1 MIDRPPWPLLILTTV
16 ALGLFV
22 HAAAPDETADCLA
35 CHADKGRV
43 IEFPEGGGIEAYVD
57 EGKFRAS
64 VHNFLACTDC
74 HPRSLVGQGHPQQR
88 FRSEEVFKLRYS
100 RICRNCHLDQE
111 IGSLEVHASLLKQ
124 EAEGHAPV
132 CTDCHPAHAIMPVA
146 GGQVLAGETSYCLQ
160 CHEELAQAMGPA
172 APAAA
177 ATAPPPAAHGNLN
190 CSGCHAGYSRSLH
203 PGKGPAAAGVSAAA
217 PEDLCRRCH
226 FDKYTKT
233 LEGIHYKLHSQGH
246 PQTPGCIDC
255 HGAHQITSLSHDRAG
270 SAAKCGE
277 CHPQL
282 YSRYATSVHGGA
294 LVNSNNQDVPI
305 CIDCHRAHD
314 IGDPLTDDYRDD
326 IPLMCGNCHASKAI
340 AGKYGLSTD
349 VVKTYLSDF
358 HGSAVSL
365 YHEQGSSTYRPRS
378 HIAVCTDCHGTHDI
392 KSMSAL
398 GPGEIKRMLLGKCR
412 QCHEGASADFPD
424 AWLSHYAPSMSTA
437 PVLFILDRAY
447 EVVLPLILLGIL
459 LQVLLHARRYAAG
472 HAGAAKS
479 GEGSGVEG
487 GPVRIR
493 RFSAGRIAEHLLL
506 IVLFV
511 ALASTGLAQTFHHL
525 EASQWLFSLLGGV
538 DIARRVHHYAG
549 MAFAVLLLAHVV
561 TATWGVTMRGWP
573 PSMLV
578 SRQDV
583 LDAMHDV
590 RYGLGLADRPADR
603 DRYDYKEKFTYWLVL
618 TGGLIMVLT
627 GLILWFP
634 VTAVR
639 YLPGEA
645 IPIAALMH
653 SKQALV
659 VLLLAAAWHI
669 YDSIFSPDVF
679 PLNTSIFTGYTT
691 QVRTPRGKAE
701 EQRAAGRADPPHERS
716 SNTEP

>member
-1 MIDRPPWPLLILTTV
+1 MTDRPPWLLLFLTTLV
-16 ALGLFV
+16 LGLAG
-22 HAAAPDETADCLA
+22 HAAVPDENADCLA

-43 IEFPEGGGIEAYVD
+43 IEFPEGGAIEAYVD

-74 HPRSLVGQGHPQQR
+74 HPRSLVGQGHAQQR
-88 FRSEEVFKLRYS
+88 FRSEQVFRLRYS
-100 RICRNCHLDQE
+100 RICRNCHLDQQ
-111 IGSLEVHASLLKQ
+111 IGGLEVHASLLEQ
-124 EAEGHAPV
+124 EAEGRAPV

-146 GGQVLAGETSYCLQ
+146 GGRVLAEETSYCLR
-160 CHEELAQAMGPA
+160 CHEELARATG
-172 APAAA
+172 PAAA
-177 ATAPPPAAHGNLN
+177 AAAAGTPSPAAHRNLN
-190 CSGCHAGYSRSLH
+190 CSGCHAGYSRLSH
-203 PGKGPAAAGVSAAA
+203 PWKGPAAEGVSTAE

-233 LEGIHYKLHSQGH
+233 LEGIHYELHGQGH
-246 PQTPGCIDC
+246 AQTPDCIDC
-255 HGAHQITSLSHDRAG
+255 HGAHQITSLSHDRAR

-277 CHPQL
+277 CHPKL
-282 YSRYATSVHGGA
+282 YSIYATSVHGDA

-314 IGDPLTDDYRDD
+314 IGNPLTDDYRDD
-326 IPLMCGNCHASKAI
+326 IPFMCGNCHASKAI
-340 AGKYGLSTD
+340 AGKYGLTTD

-365 YHEQGSSTYRPRS
+365 YHEQGGGAHRPRKA
-378 HIAVCTDCHGTHDI
+378 IAVCTDCHGTHDI
-392 KSMSAL
+392 RSMSAM
-398 GPGEIKRMLLGKCR
+398 GPGETKRMLLGKCR

-424 AWLSHYAPSMSTA
+424 AWLSHYTPSLSTA
-437 PVLFILDRAY
+437 PMLFILDRAY
-447 EVVLPLILLGIL
+447 AVVLPLILLGIL

-472 HAGAAKS
+472 HAGATRI
-479 GEGSGVEG
+479 GE
-487 GPVRIR
+487 PVRIR
-493 RFSAGRIAEHLLL
+493 RFSPGRIVEHLLL
-506 IVLFV
+506 ILLFLG
-511 ALASTGLAQTFHHL
+511 LAATGLAQTFHHV
-525 EASQWLFSLLGGV
+525 EASQWLFTVLGGV
-538 DIARRVHHYAG
+538 DMARRIHHYAG
-549 MAFAVLLLAHVV
+549 LAFAAMLLLHVTIAV
-561 TATWGVTMRGWP
+561 WGVTTRGWP

-590 RYGLGLADRPADR
+590 RYGLGLADKPADR

-627 GLILWFP
+627 GFILWFP

-645 IPIAALMH
+645 IPVAALMH

-659 VLLLAAAWHI
+659 VLLLASAWHI

-679 PLNTSIFTGYTT
+679 PLDTSIFTGYTT
-691 QVRTPRGKAE
+691 RVRTPRRKTE
-701 EQRAAGRADPPHERS
+701 E
-716 SNTEP
+716 

>member
-1 MIDRPPWPLLILTTV
+1 MTDRPSWPLLLFTTL

-22 HAAAPDETADCLA
+22 HAAVPDETADCLA

-43 IEFPEGGGIEAYVD
+43 IEFPGGGGIEAYVD
-57 EGKFRAS
+57 EGKFKAS
-64 VHNFLACTDC
+64 VHGFLACTDC

-100 RICRNCHLDQE
+100 RICRNCHLDRE
-111 IGSLEVHASLLKQ
+111 IGGLEVHASLLEQ

-146 GGQVLAGETSYCLQ
+146 GGRVLAEETSYCLR
-160 CHEELAQAMGPA
+160 CHEELSQAMGPI
-172 APAAA
+172 APTA
-177 ATAPPPAAHGNLN
+177 ATATPSPAAHGNLN
-190 CSGCHAGYSRSLH
+190 CSGCHAEYSRLSH
-203 PGKGPAAAGVSAAA
+203 PRKDPAAAGIGTAA

-246 PQTPGCIDC
+246 PQTPNCIDC
-255 HGAHQITSLSHDRAG
+255 HGAHQITSLSHDRAR

-277 CHPQL
+277 CHPKL
-282 YSRYATSVHGGA
+282 YSIYATSVHGDA

-314 IGDPLTDDYRDD
+314 TGNPLTDDYRDD
-326 IPLMCGNCHASKAI
+326 IPFMCGNCHASKAI
-340 AGKYGLSTD
+340 AGKYGLTTD

-365 YHEQGSSTYRPRS
+365 YHEQGSGAHRPRKA
-378 HIAVCTDCHGTHDI
+378 IAVCTDCHGTHDI

-398 GPGEIKRMLLGKCR
+398 GPGETKRMLLGKCR

-424 AWLSHYAPSMSTA
+424 AWLSHYTPSLSTA
-437 PVLFILDRAY
+437 PMLFILDRAY
-447 EVVLPLILLGIL
+447 AVVLPLILLGIL

-472 HAGAAKS
+472 HAGANRPGDGVS
-479 GEGSGVEG
+479 GE
-487 GPVRIR
+487 PIRIR
-493 RFSAGRIAEHLLL
+493 RFSTGRIVEHLLL
-506 IVLFV
+506 IVLFL
-511 ALASTGLAQTFHHL
+511 ALAATGLAQAFHHV
-525 EASQWLFSLLGGV
+525 EASQWLFTVLGGV
-538 DIARRVHHYAG
+538 DMARLIHHYAG
-549 MAFAVLLLAHVV
+549 LAFAAMLLLHVAIAV
-561 TATWGVTMRGWP
+561 WGVTTRGWP

-578 SRQDV
+578 SRQDI

-590 RYGLGLADRPADR
+590 RYGLGLADRPAER

-627 GLILWFP
+627 GFILWFP

-645 IPIAALMH
+645 IPVAALMH

-659 VLLLAAAWHI
+659 VLLLASAWHI

-691 QVRTPRGKAE
+691 RVRTPRGATGD
-701 EQRAAGRADPPHERS
+701 AAAVSQEPGAPQGR
-716 SNTEP
+716 

>member
-1 MIDRPPWPLLILTTV
+1 MTDRPPWLLLFLTTLV
-16 ALGLFV
+16 LGLAG
-22 HAAAPDETADCLA
+22 HAAVPDENADCLA

-43 IEFPEGGGIEAYVD
+43 IEFPEGGAIEAYVD

-74 HPRSLVGQGHPQQR
+74 HPRSLVGQGHAQQR
-88 FRSEEVFKLRYS
+88 FRSEQVFRLRYS
-100 RICRNCHLDQE
+100 RICRNCHLDQQ
-111 IGSLEVHASLLKQ
+111 IGGLEVHASLLEQ
-124 EAEGHAPV
+124 EAEGRAPV

-146 GGQVLAGETSYCLQ
+146 GGRVLAEETSYCLR
-160 CHEELAQAMGPA
+160 CHEELARATG
-172 APAAA
+172 PAAA
-177 ATAPPPAAHGNLN
+177 AAAAGTPSPAAHRNLN
-190 CSGCHAGYSRSLH
+190 CSGCHAGYSRLSH
-203 PGKGPAAAGVSAAA
+203 PWKGPAAKGVSTAE

-233 LEGIHYKLHSQGH
+233 LEGIHYELHGQGH
-246 PQTPGCIDC
+246 AQTPDCIDC
-255 HGAHQITSLSHDRAG
+255 HGAHQITSLSHDRAR

-277 CHPQL
+277 CHPKL
-282 YSRYATSVHGGA
+282 YSIYATSVHGDA

-314 IGDPLTDDYRDD
+314 IGNPLTDDYRDD
-326 IPLMCGNCHASKAI
+326 IPFMCGNCHASKAI
-340 AGKYGLSTD
+340 AGKYGLTTD

-365 YHEQGSSTYRPRS
+365 YHEQGGGAHRPRKA
-378 HIAVCTDCHGTHDI
+378 IAVCTDCHGTHDI
-392 KSMSAL
+392 RSMSAM
-398 GPGEIKRMLLGKCR
+398 GPGETKRMLLGKCR
-412 QCHEGASADFPD
+412 QCHEGATADFPD
-424 AWLSHYAPSMSTA
+424 AWLSHYTPSLSTA
-437 PVLFILDRAY
+437 PMLFILDRAY
-447 EVVLPLILLGIL
+447 AVVLPLILLGIL

-472 HAGAAKS
+472 HAGATRI
-479 GEGSGVEG
+479 GE
-487 GPVRIR
+487 PVRIR
-493 RFSAGRIAEHLLL
+493 RFSPGRIVEHLLL
-506 IVLFV
+506 ILLFLG
-511 ALASTGLAQTFHHL
+511 LAATGLAQTFHHV
-525 EASQWLFSLLGGV
+525 EASQWLFTVLGGV
-538 DIARRVHHYAG
+538 DMARRIHHYAG
-549 MAFAVLLLAHVV
+549 LAFAAMLLLHV
-561 TATWGVTMRGWP
+561 TIAAWGVTTRGWP

-590 RYGLGLADRPADR
+590 RYGLGLADKPADR

-627 GLILWFP
+627 GFILWFP

-645 IPIAALMH
+645 IPVAALMH

-659 VLLLAAAWHI
+659 VLLLASAWHI

-679 PLNTSIFTGYTT
+679 PLDTSIFTGYTT
-691 QVRTPRGKAE
+691 RVRTPRRKTE
-701 EQRAAGRADPPHERS
+701 E
-716 SNTEP
+716 

>member
-1 MIDRPPWPLLILTTV
+1 MTDRPPWLLLLLTTLV
-16 ALGLFV
+16 LGLAG
-22 HAAAPDETADCLA
+22 HAAVPDENADCLA

-43 IEFPEGGGIEAYVD
+43 IEFPEGGAIEAYVD

-100 RICRNCHLDQE
+100 RICRNCHLDQQ
-111 IGSLEVHASLLKQ
+111 IGGLEVHASLLEQ
-124 EAEGHAPV
+124 EAEGRAPV

-146 GGQVLAGETSYCLQ
+146 GGRVLAEETSYCLR
-160 CHEELAQAMGPA
+160 CHEELARATG
-172 APAAA
+172 PAAA
-177 ATAPPPAAHGNLN
+177 AAAAGTPSPAAHRNLN
-190 CSGCHAGYSRSLH
+190 CSGCHAGYSRLSH
-203 PGKGPAAAGVSAAA
+203 PWKGPVAEGVSTAE

-233 LEGIHYKLHSQGH
+233 LEGIHYELHSQGH
-246 PQTPGCIDC
+246 AQTPDCIDC
-255 HGAHQITSLSHDRAG
+255 HGAHQITSLSHDRAR

-277 CHPQL
+277 CHPKL
-282 YSRYATSVHGGA
+282 YSIYATSVHGDA

-314 IGDPLTDDYRDD
+314 IGNPLTDDYRDD
-326 IPLMCGNCHASKAI
+326 IPFMCGNCHASKAI
-340 AGKYGLSTD
+340 AGKYGLTTD

-365 YHEQGSSTYRPRS
+365 YHEQGDGAHRPRKA
-378 HIAVCTDCHGTHDI
+378 IAVCTDCHGTHDI
-392 KSMSAL
+392 KSMSAM
-398 GPGEIKRMLLGKCR
+398 GPGETKRMLLGKCR
-412 QCHEGASADFPD
+412 QCHEGATADFPD
-424 AWLSHYAPSMSTA
+424 AWLSHYTPSLSTA
-437 PVLFILDRAY
+437 PMLFILDRAY
-447 EVVLPLILLGIL
+447 AVVLPLILLGIL

-472 HAGAAKS
+472 HAGATRI
-479 GEGSGVEG
+479 GE
-487 GPVRIR
+487 PVRIR
-493 RFSAGRIAEHLLL
+493 RFSTGRIVEHLLL
-506 IVLFV
+506 ILLFLG
-511 ALASTGLAQTFHHL
+511 LAATGLAQTFHHV
-525 EASQWLFSLLGGV
+525 EASQWLFTVLGGV
-538 DIARRVHHYAG
+538 DMARRIHHYAG
-549 MAFAVLLLAHVV
+549 LAFAAMLLLHV
-561 TATWGVTMRGWP
+561 TIAAWGVTTRGWP

-590 RYGLGLADRPADR
+590 RYGLGLADKPADR

-627 GLILWFP
+627 GFILWFP

-645 IPIAALMH
+645 IPVAALMH

-659 VLLLAAAWHI
+659 VLLLASAWHI

-679 PLNTSIFTGYTT
+679 PLDTSIFTGYTT
-691 QVRTPRGKAE
+691 RVRTPRRKTE
-701 EQRAAGRADPPHERS
+701 E
-716 SNTEP
+716 